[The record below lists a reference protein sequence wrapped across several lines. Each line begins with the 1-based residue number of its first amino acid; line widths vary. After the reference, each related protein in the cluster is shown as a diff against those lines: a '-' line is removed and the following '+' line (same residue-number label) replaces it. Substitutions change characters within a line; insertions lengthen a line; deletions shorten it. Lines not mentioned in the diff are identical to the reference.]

1 MIWLVLAYFF
11 HTTGELCISPVGLS
25 MVTKLAPLRLGS
37 LMMGVWFL
45 VNFVGNT
52 LAGYIGAFTE
62 HMGEYDW
69 MISLA
74 ADFGVRAEHAGLLGV
89 FGGLAVTL
97 LAVQLRRCGPS
108 PGASCAGC
116 TARRKSRHEEAD
128 EPHRRSLPP
137 RLPARRLRRGRRHA
151 APKETADEFVARANR
166 ELAESGRG
174 IRAGRLGP
182 ATYITPDTEVLTAK
196 ANERYLGVVAQ
207 G

>member
-62 HMGEYDW
+62 HMGEYGW

-89 FGGLAVTL
+89 FGGLAVD
-97 LAVQLRRCGPS
+97 AARVQLRPVDYLRD
-108 PGASCAGC
+108 ASWHGC
-116 TARRKSRHEEAD
+116 TARKKVTS
-128 EPHRRSLPP
+128 
-137 RLPARRLRRGRRHA
+137 
-151 APKETADEFVARANR
+151 
-166 ELAESGRG
+166 
-174 IRAGRLGP
+174 
-182 ATYITPDTEVLTAK
+182 
-196 ANERYLGVVAQ
+196 
-207 G
+207 